1 MTRRP
6 FSFLGQQ
13 PADVDDGNS
22 NRWGGFPRLKRKG
35 IWHERLTDYSGSPAG
50 RDEFEA
56 HMTKLGNAAGVK
68 FDFNVFIDRQPID
81 SQRLLLWAARF
92 GKGEAFMSA
101 LSNRHFQQRES
112 ASKRST
118 LLAAAE
124 EVGLEVSKVEDF
136 LDSSELRD
144 EVWRSYGEMPRKGI
158 TGIPLFCFSIP
169 EAGLFSGPFRDA
181 NADANINGSG
191 NKAQFLHLFEQL
203 YKFAANALGDK
214 LKRDAPLA
222 PVDSMPPAQDE
233 AASRLRAAGPKSFV
247 GQNVRL
253 VGLQA
258 KPELNGAVGVCER
271 FDKAQGRYAVRL
283 HGHEKPL
290 ALKGGNLELLVEEVN
305 KAEL

>member
-1 MTRRP
+1 
-6 FSFLGQQ
+6 
-13 PADVDDGNS
+13 
-22 NRWGGFPRLKRKG
+22 
-35 IWHERLTDYSGSPAG
+35 
-50 RDEFEA
+50 
-56 HMTKLGNAAGVK
+56 MTKLGNAAGVK

-144 EVWRSYGEMPRKGI
+144 EVWRSYGEMTRKLI

-169 EAGLFSGPFRDA
+169 EAGLFSGPFLDA